1 MAAPPMNLLVLRE
14 EDFLAPGRVRL
25 TGRRLQHV
33 TEVHRAEAGDEL
45 AVGLLE
51 GGLGRGR
58 VTRLDAEALELEVV
72 LDQAAPPK
80 LPLTLVLALPRPKVL
95 NRVLAAAT
103 SLGAARIYLVNAWK
117 VEKSYWHSPRLSE
130 SNLLQ
135 QRILGLEQARDTML
149 PELHLRRLLRP
160 FAEDELPG
168 LCHGTQ
174 ALLAHP
180 GSEAPC
186 PRAAAGPV
194 TLVIGPEGGFI
205 PAEIDLLTR
214 GGCRPVHLGERIL
227 RVETAVAALVGR
239 LY

>member
-1 MAAPPMNLLVLRE
+1 MNLLILRQ
-14 EDFLAPGRVRL
+14 EDFLDTGRVRL
-25 TGRRLQHV
+25 TGRRLRHV
-33 TEVHRAEAGDEL
+33 TEVHRARAGDDL

-51 GGLGRGR
+51 GALGRGR

-72 LDQAAPPK
+72 LDQAPPPK

-103 SLGAARIYLVNAWK
+103 SLGVARIYLVNAWK
-117 VEKSYWHSPRLSE
+117 VEKSYWKSPRLE
-130 SNLLQ
+130 EANLELQ
-135 QRILGLEQARDTML
+135 RVLGLEQARDTVL

-168 LCHGTQ
+168 LIRGSLP
-174 ALLAHP
+174 LLAHP
-180 GSEAPC
+180 GSPEAC
-186 PRAAAGPV
+186 PRAAGGPV

-205 PAEIDLLTR
+205 PAEIDLLSR
-214 GGCRPVHLGERIL
+214 GGCRPVHLGDRIL

-239 LY
+239 LF